1 MTKIIGVIT
10 NDATNI
16 FQRQVIA
23 GIHAVASERGYA
35 VQIENRVQKSD
46 ARINLNSV
54 AGILVIANVLT
65 DDELRQLYASGK
77 PLSLVSHRVRYTAI
91 PAVIPDNAGGISALV
106 DYLVARGKHR
116 IAFIQGDLNQNDG
129 VERTNAF
136 RRQLMRHNI
145 PMDER
150 LFLRGDFER
159 DIARQSMRDFLRAD
173 IPFDAVAGADYLLAI
188 TAQEVLREAQHD
200 NGICVVGFG
209 DGIEA
214 AEAHLTT
221 VGVDVEQLG
230 IRAARQL
237 IGQCEGLKMSGIT
250 ILSTSI
256 VERESC

>member
-1 MTKIIGVIT
+1 MTKTIGVIT

-23 GIHAVASERGYA
+23 GIHAIAHQRGYA
-35 VQIENRVQKSD
+35 VQIENRID
-46 ARINLNSV
+46 THGERLALNRV
-54 AGILVIANVLT
+54 AGILVIANVLG

-77 PLSLVSHRVRYTAI
+77 PLSLVSHRVRYTPI
-91 PAVIPDNAGGISALV
+91 PAVIPDNTGGISALV
-106 DYLVARGKHR
+106 DYLVARGKRR

-145 PMDER
+145 PIDER

-159 DIARQSMRDFLRAD
+159 GVARQSMRDFLRAD
-173 IPFDAVAGADYLLAI
+173 IAFDAVAGADYLLAI
-188 TAQEVLREAQHD
+188 TAQEVLREANRD
-200 NGICVVGFG
+200 AGMCVVGFG
-209 DGIEA
+209 DGMEA
-214 AEAHLTT
+214 AEAQLTT

-230 IRAARQL
+230 IRATRQL
-237 IGQCEGLKMSGIT
+237 IGQCEGLKMGGIT